1 MFCGLEKG
9 RLVRVQS
16 EVRCLSTLTT
26 DTAGKLDVLW
36 HDGDTLGVDGAQVGV
51 LEKTNEVSLASL
63 LEGHDSGALEAE
75 VSLEVLGD
83 LTDKTLE
90 GQLADEKLSG
100 LLVSSDL
107 TESNSSWPVSVG
119 LLDTSGGRG
128 RFTGSLGGQ
137 LLPGSLS
144 SSGLTG
150 GLLGTSHCVVSEKLM
165 APANLSRA
173 YIENRS
179 PPDGA
184 SLSVG
189 HSTWGHIGT
198 ESGLL
203 KSGEWNGK
211 LIQKM

>member
-16 EVRCLSTLTT
+16 EVSYLSTLTT

-51 LEKTNEVSLASL
+51 LEKANEVSLASL
-63 LEGHDSGALEAE
+63 LEGHDGGALEAK

-119 LLDTSGGRG
+119 LLDTSGGWGTLASCLGGELLARSLSSG
-128 RFTGSLGGQ
+128 RFT
-137 LLPGSLS
+137 
-144 SSGLTG
+144 SGLFC
-150 GLLGTSHCVVSEKLM
+150 SCHF
-165 APANLSRA
+165 
-173 YIENRS
+173 
-179 PPDGA
+179 
-184 SLSVG
+184 
-189 HSTWGHIGT
+189 
-198 ESGLL
+198 
-203 KSGEWNGK
+203 
-211 LIQKM
+211 Q